1 MPYIDTCVLMAFYC
15 PEPLSDIADE
25 AISAVTDP
33 VISPMVELELFAAM
47 ASKVRT
53 RELTRSDADAAMGQ
67 FRTQIDDG
75 YFRVVTI
82 GRREIDLAKDWLS
95 RFTSPL
101 RTLDALHM
109 AAAFANNEILL
120 TADKA
125 LAKSAA
131 EFGVPCTLLTL

>member
-1 MPYIDTCVLMAFYC
+1 VPYIDTCVLMAFYC

-25 AISAVTDP
+25 AISAVTEP

-53 RELTRSDADAAMGQ
+53 RELTRPDADAAMGQ

>member
-1 MPYIDTCVLMAFYC
+1 VPYIDTCVLMAFYC
-15 PEPLSDIADE
+15 PEPLSDVADE
-25 AISAVTDP
+25 ALSATTDP
-33 VISPMVELELFAAM
+33 VISPMVELELVAAM

-82 GRREIDLAKDWLS
+82 GPREIDLAKDWLS

-120 TADKA
+120 TADKG

>member
-1 MPYIDTCVLMAFYC
+1 MAFYC

-109 AAAFANNEILL
+109 AAAFANNEI
-120 TADKA
+120 KN
-125 LAKSAA
+125 
-131 EFGVPCTLLTL
+131 E

>member
-25 AISAVTDP
+25 AISAVTEP